1 MSRPFTPR
9 AYQADAMRFLI
20 ERPRCALWASM
31 GAGKTVSTLSVLD
44 ALAPIEPDP
53 VLILAP
59 RRVALSTWPGE
70 AREWKHLAGV
80 EVVPVTGTADE
91 RRRALKRDAQFFA
104 TNYEQLPWLV
114 DLYGDSWPFRTIV
127 ADEATR
133 LKGFRLRQGT
143 QRARALGRVA
153 WKRVDRFI
161 ELTGT
166 PSPNGLIDLWGQVWF
181 LDQGARLG
189 RTFDAFVQ
197 RWFRPHPS
205 GYGVEPLDH
214 AQEEIQSRLA
224 DICLTVD
231 VRDSFDIREPIR
243 NVIHVD
249 LPRHARSHYD
259 RMEREMFTEIEE
271 KGVEAFS
278 AAGRATKCA
287 QIANGAVYTDDTGA
301 WEEIH
306 DAKLE
311 ALESVIEEANGA
323 PVLVSYF
330 FVHDRVRLLRRF
342 QRARELDADPRT
354 IDDWNAGRIPI
365 LLAHPQ
371 AAGHGLNLQHGG
383 NTIVFFGM
391 TWNLEHHQQIAE
403 RLGPVRQMQSGYDRP
418 VWEHYLLARDTIDV
432 EMHDRL
438 QTKASVQDALLAAMK
453 RGSK

>member
-1 MSRPFTPR
+1 MRAAEFRP
-9 AYQADAMRFLI
+9 YQKEIISFAL
-20 ERPRCALWASM
+20 EHPRCAVWSSM
-31 GAGKTVSTLSVLD
+31 GSGKTLATLTVLD
-44 ALAPIEPDP
+44 ALAPVETAP

-59 RRVALSTWPGE
+59 RRVAMSTWPAE
-70 AREWKHLAGV
+70 AREWSHLGGAQ
-80 EVVPVTGTADE
+80 VVPVVGTADE
-91 RRRALKRDAQFFA
+91 RKRALRRDAQFFS

-114 DLYGDSWPFRTIV
+114 DLYGDRWPFRTIV

-143 QRARALGRVA
+143 LRSRALGKVA
-153 WKRVDRFI
+153 WKHVDRFI

-166 PSPNGLIDLWGQVWF
+166 PSPNGLIDLWGQAWF
-181 LDQGARLG
+181 LDRGERLG
-189 RTFDAFVQ
+189 RTFDAFSQ

-205 GYGVEPLDH
+205 GYGVEPLPH
-214 AQEEIQSRLA
+214 AQEEIQARLA

-231 VRDSFDIREPIR
+231 VRDSFDIAQPIR
-243 NVIHVD
+243 NVIRVD
-249 LPRHARSHYD
+249 LPRHARLHYE

-287 QIANGAVYTDDTGA
+287 QIANGAVYTDESGA

-306 DAKLE
+306 DAKLD

-342 QRARELDADPRT
+342 QKARELDADPRT
-354 IDDWNAGRIPI
+354 IDEWNEGKVPI

-371 AAGHGLNLQHGG
+371 SAGHGLNLQHGG
-383 NTIVFFGM
+383 NVIVFFGM

-403 RLGPVRQMQSGYDRP
+403 RLGPVRQMQSGYERP
-418 VWEHYLLARDTIDV
+418 VWEHYLIARDTIDE
-432 EMHDRL
+432 EMLDRL
-438 QTKASVQDALLAAMK
+438 STKASVQDALLAAMK
-453 RGSK
+453 RGTR